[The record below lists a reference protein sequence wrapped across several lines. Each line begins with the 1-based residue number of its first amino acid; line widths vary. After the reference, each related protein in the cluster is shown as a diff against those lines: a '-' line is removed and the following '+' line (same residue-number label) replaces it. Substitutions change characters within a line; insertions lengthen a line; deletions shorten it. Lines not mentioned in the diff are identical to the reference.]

1 MIRRPLPPG
10 SLSPSLILS
19 LALLPLG
26 LLAGCADDAAP
37 THRQVLVEIPDDPA
51 LAPPTYDEDGNP
63 LPPQVDPLPDAQ
75 GDHYILIVDGDDE
88 IEVPLGGEAEL
99 RVLLFNT
106 LGEPV
111 EGLQVEFTIED
122 APPGAP
128 GQLSSRRAVT
138 GRDGAA
144 SVDFVAPDTVGTHTV
159 RVRGPAPRPALFT
172 IDVVDLPTGSVRISF
187 EPDGLVAIGNIELY
201 LIPDTG
207 WCEDPYYLAP
217 PMEPFETRN
226 VEWVGDTVDVGP
238 LLAGTRFA
246 VVARGRTVDDHML
259 AAGGC
264 VGDLRIRDGER
275 VDVQVVLNTLPLN
288 PAGVYQ
294 VDNNLDFTDA
304 IPGTLGDVIRALV
317 QFFGDQHHEREIAS
331 LIFDQVERL
340 ARDAAGAIGA
350 LIVDLVRGWVEDDLN
365 EIINDYIDQDAPQ
378 WVRDFFTIGSDLIS
392 VVSSTEVISHIRL
405 NKPRRDGTFLGS
417 QNWVG
422 MAFYWRLPCDG
433 NPDPE
438 CGRHA
443 FTMDDLAD
451 GSSGIELV
459 FGQFEGR
466 VHSRDQGVIYSHTLD
481 LQYGRLILFVLNNL
495 ILPEIAGGAHNIT
508 DALVNLANCPAFADG
523 ITGGRDHLR
532 LGGINIVSRDT
543 IEGWCSGIMNVVGD
557 TASAI
562 LGRLRIDT
570 RMTLEGEMT
579 FVEEDDDLVV
589 DRIIDGRW
597 TGIIRTNEDEGPPFE
612 GWFEGARITS
622 D

>member
-1 MIRRPLPPG
+1 MTRRCLSIRALPT
-10 SLSPSLILS
+10 LLTLS
-19 LALLPLG
+19 LAALALG
-26 LLAGCADDAAP
+26 GCADDAAP
-37 THRQVLVEIPDDPA
+37 GHRQVLVEIPDDPT
-51 LAPPTYDEDGNP
+51 LAPPTYDDDGNP
-63 LPPQVDPLPDAQ
+63 LPPDAIDDLPDAR
-75 GDHYILIVDGDDE
+75 GEHYIMIIDGDEDVQ
-88 IEVPLGGEAEL
+88 VPLEGEAQL
-99 RVLLFNT
+99 RVLLFDT

-111 EGLQVEFTIED
+111 EGLTVEYTIED
-122 APPGAP
+122 APAGSNAA
-128 GQLSSRRAVT
+128 LSSRRTVT
-138 GRDGAA
+138 DADGAA
-144 SVDFVAPDTVGTHTV
+144 TVDFYGGATLGRYTV
-159 RVRGPAPRPALFT
+159 RVRSPAPRQAVFNV
-172 IDVVDLPTGSVRISF
+172 DVVDLPTGSMRITF
-187 EPDGLVAIGNIELY
+187 EEDGLVALGNIEVY
-201 LIPDTG
+201 LIPDIG

-217 PMEPFETRN
+217 PMDPIEVFD
-226 VEWVGDTVDVGP
+226 VEWVHDTLDINP
-238 LLAGTRFA
+238 ILAGTRLA
-246 VVARGRTVDDHML
+246 VVARGRTADGGLL

-264 VGDLRIRDGER
+264 VGDLRIRADER
-275 VDVQVVLNTLPLN
+275 LDVQIVLNTMPLN

-350 LIVDLVRGWVEDDLN
+350 LVVDLVRGWVEDDLN
-365 EIINDYIDQDAPQ
+365 RIINDYIDQDAPD

-392 VVSSTEVISHIRL
+392 VVSSTEVISNIRL

-417 QNWVG
+417 QNWIG

-443 FTMDDLAD
+443 FTMDDLAE
-451 GSSGIELV
+451 GSAGIELV

-495 ILPEIAGGAHNIT
+495 ILPQIAGGANNIR
-508 DALVNLANCPAFADG
+508 DGLLNLANCPAFADG
-523 ITGGRDHLR
+523 MTGGRDHLR
-532 LGGINIVSRDT
+532 LGGINIISRDR
-543 IEGWCSGIMNVVGD
+543 IEGWCTTIMGVVGD

-579 FVEEDDDLVV
+579 FIEETDDLLV
-589 DRIIDGRW
+589 DHMVEGRW

-612 GWFEGARITS
+612 GWFEGSRVV

>member
-1 MIRRPLPPG
+1 MSRRPLPPG
-10 SLSPSLILS
+10 SLLTSLL
-19 LALLPLG
+19 LLLPIA
-26 LLAGCADDAAP
+26 LLAGCDDVAAP
-37 THRQVLVEIPDDPA
+37 NHRQVLVEIPDDPY
-51 LAPPTYDEDGNP
+51 LAPPTYDDDGNP
-63 LPPQVDPLPDAQ
+63 LPSQTNPLPDAQ
-75 GDHYILIVDGDDE
+75 GQHYIMIIDGDDAV
-88 IEVPLGGEAEL
+88 EVPLGGEAEL
-99 RVLLFNT
+99 RVLLFDT

-111 EGLQVEFTIED
+111 EGLQVEFTLED

-128 GQLSSRRAVT
+128 GRLSARRAVT

-144 SVDFVAPDTVGTHTV
+144 SVDFLAPDTVGTHTV
-159 RVRGPAPRPALFT
+159 RVRGPAPRPAVFT
-172 IDVVDLPTGSVRISF
+172 IDVVDLPTGTLQIRF
-187 EPDGLVAIGNIELY
+187 EEDGLVALGGIEVY

-217 PMEPFETRN
+217 PMDPIATHQ
-226 VEWVGDTVDVGP
+226 VAWVHDTLDAGA
-238 LLAGTRFA
+238 LLAGTRFS
-246 VVARGRTVDDHML
+246 VVARGRTADGNML

-264 VGDLRIRDGER
+264 VGDLRIRADER
-275 VDVQVVLNTLPLN
+275 LDVQVVLNTLPLN
-288 PAGVYQ
+288 PAGVYT

-365 EIINDYIDQDAPQ
+365 DIINTWIDQDAPD
-378 WVRDFFTIGSDLIS
+378 WVRDFFTIGSDLVS

-417 QNWVG
+417 QNWIG

-443 FTMDDLAD
+443 FTMDDLAR
-451 GSSGIELV
+451 GASGVELV

-495 ILPEIAGGAHNIT
+495 ILPAVADGANNIR
-508 DALVNLANCPAFADG
+508 DALLNLADCPAFANG
-523 ITGGRDHLR
+523 ITGGNGHLR

-543 IEGWCSGIMNVVGD
+543 IEGWCTGIMGVVGD
-557 TASAI
+557 TASSI

-579 FVEEDDDLVV
+579 FVEETDDLEV
-589 DRIIDGRW
+589 DHIIDGRW
-597 TGIIRTNEDEGPPFE
+597 RGIIRTNEDEGPPFE
-612 GWFEGARITS
+612 GWFEGSRTME
-622 D
+622 

>member
-1 MIRRPLPPG
+1 MTRRCLSIRALPT
-10 SLSPSLILS
+10 LLTLS
-19 LALLPLG
+19 LAALALG
-26 LLAGCADDAAP
+26 GCADDAAP
-37 THRQVLVEIPDDPA
+37 GHRQVLVEIPDDPT
-51 LAPPTYDEDGNP
+51 LAPPTYDDDGNP
-63 LPPQVDPLPDAQ
+63 LPPDAIDDLPDAR
-75 GDHYILIVDGDDE
+75 GEHYIMIIDGDEDVQ
-88 IEVPLGGEAEL
+88 VPLEGEAQL
-99 RVLLFNT
+99 RVLLFDT

-111 EGLQVEFTIED
+111 EGLTVEYTIED
-122 APPGAP
+122 APAGSNAA
-128 GQLSSRRAVT
+128 LSSRRTVT
-138 GRDGAA
+138 DADGAA
-144 SVDFVAPDTVGTHTV
+144 TVDFYGGATLGRYTV
-159 RVRGPAPRPALFT
+159 RVRSPAPRQAVFNV
-172 IDVVDLPTGSVRISF
+172 DVVDLPTGSMRITF
-187 EPDGLVAIGNIELY
+187 EEDGLVALGNIEVY
-201 LIPDTG
+201 LIPDIG

-217 PMEPFETRN
+217 PMDPIEVFD
-226 VEWVGDTVDVGP
+226 VEWVHDTLDINP
-238 LLAGTRFA
+238 ILAGTRLA
-246 VVARGRTVDDHML
+246 VVARGRTADGGLL

-264 VGDLRIRDGER
+264 VGDLRIRADER
-275 VDVQVVLNTLPLN
+275 LDVQIVLNTMPLN

-350 LIVDLVRGWVEDDLN
+350 LVVDLVRGWVEDDLN
-365 EIINDYIDQDAPQ
+365 RIINDYIDQDAPD

-392 VVSSTEVISHIRL
+392 VVSSTEVISNIRL

-417 QNWVG
+417 QNWIG
-422 MAFYWRLPCDG
+422 MAFYWRLPCEG

-443 FTMDDLAD
+443 FTMDDLAE
-451 GSSGIELV
+451 GSAGIELV

-495 ILPEIAGGAHNIT
+495 ILPQIAGGANNIR
-508 DALVNLANCPAFADG
+508 DGLLNLANCPAFADG
-523 ITGGRDHLR
+523 MTGGRDHLR
-532 LGGINIVSRDT
+532 LGGINIISRDR
-543 IEGWCSGIMNVVGD
+543 IEGWCTTIMGVVGD

-579 FVEEDDDLVV
+579 FIEETDDLLV
-589 DRIIDGRW
+589 DHMVEGRW

-612 GWFEGARITS
+612 GWFEGSRVV

>member
-1 MIRRPLPPG
+1 MTRRCLSIRALPT
-10 SLSPSLILS
+10 LLTLS
-19 LALLPLG
+19 LAALALG
-26 LLAGCADDAAP
+26 GCADDAAP
-37 THRQVLVEIPDDPA
+37 GHRQVLVEIPDDPT
-51 LAPPTYDEDGNP
+51 LAPPTYDDDGNP
-63 LPPQVDPLPDAQ
+63 LPPDAIDDLPDAR
-75 GDHYILIVDGDDE
+75 GEHYIMIIDGDEDVQ
-88 IEVPLGGEAEL
+88 VPLEGEAQL
-99 RVLLFNT
+99 RVLLFDT

-111 EGLQVEFTIED
+111 EGLTVEYTIED
-122 APPGAP
+122 APAGSNAA
-128 GQLSSRRAVT
+128 LSSRRTVT
-138 GRDGAA
+138 DADGAA
-144 SVDFVAPDTVGTHTV
+144 TVDFYGGATLGRYSV
-159 RVRGPAPRPALFT
+159 RVRSPAPRQAVFNV
-172 IDVVDLPTGSVRISF
+172 DVVDLPTGSMRITF
-187 EPDGLVAIGNIELY
+187 EEDGLVALGNIEVY
-201 LIPDTG
+201 LIPDIG

-217 PMEPFETRN
+217 PMDPIEVFD
-226 VEWVGDTVDVGP
+226 VEWVHDTLDINP
-238 LLAGTRFA
+238 ILAGTRLA
-246 VVARGRTVDDHML
+246 VVARGRTADGGLL

-264 VGDLRIRDGER
+264 VGDLRIRADER
-275 VDVQVVLNTLPLN
+275 LDVQIVLNTMPLN

-350 LIVDLVRGWVEDDLN
+350 LVVDLVRGWVEDDLN
-365 EIINDYIDQDAPQ
+365 RIINDYIDQDAPD

-392 VVSSTEVISHIRL
+392 VVSSTEVISNIRL

-417 QNWVG
+417 QNWIG
-422 MAFYWRLPCDG
+422 MAFYWRLPCEG

-443 FTMDDLAD
+443 FTMDDLAE
-451 GSSGIELV
+451 GSAGIELV

-495 ILPEIAGGAHNIT
+495 ILPQIAGGANNIR
-508 DALVNLANCPAFADG
+508 DGLLNLANCPAFADG
-523 ITGGRDHLR
+523 MTGGRDHLR
-532 LGGINIVSRDT
+532 LGGINIISRDR
-543 IEGWCSGIMNVVGD
+543 IEGWCTTIMGVVGD

-579 FVEEDDDLVV
+579 FIEETDDLLV
-589 DRIIDGRW
+589 DHMVEGRW

-612 GWFEGARITS
+612 GWFEGSRVV